1 MNRYMLR
8 LLREMFPDMFPRS
21 ELSPEQK
28 AKQAERG
35 RGLARFK
42 PWARGRIGGL
52 EHRVHGALI
61 SAEFRKVSPVTTGW
75 LVREVY
81 LGIGG
86 RAGKDAK
93 ISRWMYGNVRKAAE
107 TYAVRIGRGNGH
119 GSPVLWKLKEGDA
132 VYAAVIRKKKER
144 AYARRKR
151 KASESPAPSA

>member
-1 MNRYMLR
+1 MEQPIPMNRFMLR

-86 RAGKDAK
+86 ALAKTLRSRAGCTAT
-93 ISRWMYGNVRKAAE
+93 S
-107 TYAVRIGRGNGH
+107 GR
-119 GSPVLWKLKEGDA
+119 LL
-132 VYAAVIRKKKER
+132 
-144 AYARRKR
+144 RRMR
-151 KASESPAPSA
+151 